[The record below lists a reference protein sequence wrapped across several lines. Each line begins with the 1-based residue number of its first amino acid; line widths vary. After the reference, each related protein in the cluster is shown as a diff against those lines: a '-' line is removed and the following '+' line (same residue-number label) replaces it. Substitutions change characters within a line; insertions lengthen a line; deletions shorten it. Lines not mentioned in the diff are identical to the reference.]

1 MDKQTPSPAERE
13 QHHRQAHIYM
23 ARLAMAM
30 CEAAKNNDPQYEFLN
45 ESYLQAQTDLQLYDT
60 GRHGSHYDIG

>member
-1 MDKQTPSPAERE
+1 MEKQTPSPVERE
-13 QHHRQAHIYM
+13 EHHRQAHIYM

-30 CEAAKNNDPQYEFLN
+30 SEAFASGDPQYEFLN
-45 ESYLQAQTDLQLYDT
+45 ESYRQAQTDLQLYDT